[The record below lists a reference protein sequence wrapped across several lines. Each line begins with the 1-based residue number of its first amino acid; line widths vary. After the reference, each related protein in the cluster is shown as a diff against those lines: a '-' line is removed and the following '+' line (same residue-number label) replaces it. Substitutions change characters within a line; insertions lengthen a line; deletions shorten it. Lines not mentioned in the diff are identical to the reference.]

1 MTIDVLSFIFGVY
14 DRLIFVQTIVS
25 GYGITDRYSNQVIGR
40 TTEAK
45 QLKCDQ
51 DGSDRTVGNAT
62 EKGCHSGGCT
72 DGWGKTDQVS
82 HDTSECCSDAE
93 GRNNLTTAETG
104 THGQC
109 RKSPAGEPDHSRQQA
124 RSGYFRHP
132 YNQRCAKRV

>member
-14 DRLIFVQTIVS
+14 DCLILVQTIVS

-51 DGSDRTVGNAT
+51 DGSDRAVGNAT

-109 RKSPAGEPDHSRQQA
+109 SEYELPEKVPAGRA
-124 RSGYFRHP
+124 
-132 YNQRCAKRV
+132 